1 MSMQPTLCSE
11 ATAPALFNAGAIIS
25 FLSTAAIRTACT
37 VQVWRERA
45 RQRQTLATL
54 IDRMLADIGID
65 RVAANA
71 EASKPY
77 WRS

>member
-1 MSMQPTLCSE
+1 MSTQPTLCSE
-11 ATAPALFNAGAIIS
+11 ATAPAPFQAGAIIS

-45 RQRQTLATL
+45 RQCQTLN
-54 IDRMLADIGID
+54 DRMLADIGID

-71 EASKPY
+71 EASKPF
-77 WRS
+77 WRA